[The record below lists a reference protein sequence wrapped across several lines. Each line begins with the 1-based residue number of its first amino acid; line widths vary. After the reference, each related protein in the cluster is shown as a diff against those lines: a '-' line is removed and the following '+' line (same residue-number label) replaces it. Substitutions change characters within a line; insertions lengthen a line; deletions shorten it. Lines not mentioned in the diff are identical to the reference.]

1 MPTAPRRPYA
11 PRLPPEERRTQLLD
25 AALEIVAEEGMP
37 AVSIEAIAR
46 RAGVTRPVVYGVFS
60 DLEEL
65 MNALL
70 GREEERALGQV
81 VSAMPTMPSGDAE
94 AAAAGALEPD
104 EIAVQAIGTFLHA
117 VADNPLTWRLIL
129 LPVEGTPRALR
140 ERVERTR
147 SQLLEQIELL
157 IAWGIDRRGGPH
169 DVEVELLARSMLA
182 LSEEAGRLVLTR
194 PDEFTPERVAQFAR
208 ALIGTIGRD

>member
-1 MPTAPRRPYA
+1 MSTTPRRPYA

-37 AVSIEAIAR
+37 GVSIEAIAR
-46 RAGVTRPVVYGVFS
+46 RAGVTRPVVYGVYT

-70 GREEERALGQV
+70 EREESRALQQV
-81 VSAMPTMPSGDAE
+81 VKAMPVMPGDGNAE
-94 AAAAGALEPD
+94 QREPD
-104 EIAVQAIGTFLHA
+104 QIAVDALTTFLRA

-129 LPVEGTPRALR
+129 LPVDGTPRALR
-140 ERVERTR
+140 DRVERTR
-147 SQLLEQIELL
+147 SQLLEQVEALME
-157 IAWGIDRRGGPH
+157 WGINERGGPH
-169 DVEVELLARSMLA
+169 DVEIELLARSMLA

-194 PDEFTPERVAQFAR
+194 PDEFTPERVAAFAQ
-208 ALIGTIGRD
+208 ALIGKIGRD

>member
-11 PRLPPEERRTQLLD
+11 PRLPPEERRAQLLD
-25 AALEIVAEEGMP
+25 AALEIVAEDGMP

-46 RAGVTRPVVYGVFS
+46 RAGVTRPVVYGVFA

-70 GREEERALGQV
+70 EREERRALAQV
-81 VSAMPTMPSGDAE
+81 VSAMPALPADQ
-94 AAAAGALEPD
+94 AGGGLEPD
-104 EIAVQAIGTFLHA
+104 EIAVEAIGTFLHA

-129 LPVEGTPRALR
+129 LPVEGTPRSLR
-140 ERVERTR
+140 VRVERTR

-157 IAWGIDRRGGPH
+157 IAWGIDQRGGPH

-182 LSEEAGRLVLTR
+182 LSEEAGRLVLTK
-194 PDEFTPERVAQFAR
+194 PDEFTPERVATFAR
-208 ALIGTIGRD
+208 ALITRIARD

>member
-1 MPTAPRRPYA
+1 MSTAPRRPYA
-11 PRLPPEERRTQLLD
+11 PRLPPDERRTQLLD
-25 AALEIVAEEGMP
+25 AALEIFAEQGLP

-46 RAGVTRPVVYGVFS
+46 RAGVTRPVVYGVYS

-70 GREEERALGQV
+70 EREEQRALGQV
-81 VSAMPTMPSGDAE
+81 ISAMPAMPDGSSGAR
-94 AAAAGALEPD
+94 EPD
-104 EIAVQAIGTFLHA
+104 DIAVEAIDTFLHA

-140 ERVERTR
+140 DRVERTR
-147 SQLLEQIELL
+147 GQLLEQIELL
-157 IAWGIDRRGGPH
+157 IAWGIEQRGGPR

-182 LSEEAGRLVLTR
+182 LSEEAGRLVLTK
-194 PDEFTPERVAQFAR
+194 PDEFPPERVAAFAR
-208 ALIGTIGRD
+208 ALIGTIGRS

>member
-11 PRLPPEERRTQLLD
+11 PRLPPEERRAQLLD
-25 AALEIVAEEGMP
+25 AALEIVAEDGMP

-46 RAGVTRPVVYGVFS
+46 RAGVTRPVVYGVFA

-70 GREEERALGQV
+70 EREERRALAQV
-81 VSAMPTMPSGDAE
+81 VSAMPALPTDH
-94 AAAAGALEPD
+94 AGGGLEPD
-104 EIAVQAIGTFLHA
+104 EIAVEAIGTFLHA

-129 LPVEGTPRALR
+129 LPLEGTPRSLR
-140 ERVERTR
+140 VRVERTR

-157 IAWGIDRRGGPH
+157 IAWGIDQRGGPH

-182 LSEEAGRLVLTR
+182 LSEEAGRLVLTK
-194 PDEFTPERVAQFAR
+194 PDEFTPERVATFAR
-208 ALIGTIGRD
+208 ALITRIARD

>member
-1 MPTAPRRPYA
+1 MATAPRRPYA

-37 AVSIEAIAR
+37 GVSIEAIAR
-46 RAGVTRPVVYGVFS
+46 RAGVTRPVVYGVFT

-70 GREEERALGQV
+70 EREESRALAQV
-81 VSAMPTMPSGDAE
+81 ISAMPVMPGDSSPE
-94 AAAAGALEPD
+94 EREPD
-104 EIAVQAIGTFLHA
+104 QIAVDAIRTFLHA

-140 ERVERTR
+140 DRVERTR
-147 SQLLEQIELL
+147 GQLLEQIELL
-157 IAWGIDRRGGPH
+157 IAWGIEQRGGPH
-169 DVEVELLARSMLA
+169 GVEVELLARSMLA
-182 LSEEAGRLVLTR
+182 LSEEAGRLVLTK
-194 PDEFTPERVAQFAR
+194 PDEFPPERVATFAR

>member
-25 AALEIVAEEGMP
+25 AALEEVAERGLP
-37 AVSIEAIAR
+37 GVSIEGIAR
-46 RAGVTRPVVYGVFS
+46 RAGVTRPVVYGVFA

-70 GREEERALGQV
+70 EREESRALAQV
-81 VSAMPTMPSGDAE
+81 ASAMPAMPGGDAD
-94 AAAAGALEPD
+94 ARDPD
-104 EIAVQAIGTFLHA
+104 QIVIDGLSTFLHA

-129 LPVEGTPRALR
+129 LPLGGTPRSLR
-140 ERVERTR
+140 DRVERTR
-147 SQLLEQIELL
+147 GQLLEQVEAL

-182 LSEEAGRLVLTR
+182 LTEEAGRLVLTR
-194 PDEFTPERVAQFAR
+194 PDEFTPERIAEFAR
-208 ALIGTIGRD
+208 ALIAKIARD

>member
-25 AALEIVAEEGMP
+25 AALEEVAEQGLP
-37 AVSIEAIAR
+37 GVSIEGIAR
-46 RAGVTRPVVYGVFS
+46 RAGVTRPVVYGVFA
-60 DLEEL
+60 DLGEL

-70 GREEERALGQV
+70 EREESRALAQV
-81 VSAMPTMPSGDAE
+81 ASAMPSMPAGDA
-94 AAAAGALEPD
+94 AADAREPD
-104 EIAVQAIGTFLHA
+104 EIVVDALSTFLHA

-129 LPVEGTPRALR
+129 LPVEGTPRSLR
-140 ERVERTR
+140 DRVERTR
-147 SQLLEQIELL
+147 GQLLEQIEALV
-157 IAWGIDRRGGPH
+157 AWGIDRRGGPH

-194 PDEFTPERVAQFAR
+194 PEEFTPERVAEFAQ
-208 ALIGTIGRD
+208 ALLAKIARD